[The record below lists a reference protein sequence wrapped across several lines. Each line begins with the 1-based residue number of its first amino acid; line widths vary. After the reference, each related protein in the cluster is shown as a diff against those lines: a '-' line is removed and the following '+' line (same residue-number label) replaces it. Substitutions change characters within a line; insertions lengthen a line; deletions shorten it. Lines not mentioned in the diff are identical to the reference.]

1 MVVLDNASI
10 HKRHDFVRAVNRRG
24 GIVLYL
30 PPYCFDLTP
39 LDNGAF
45 GWVRRWLQRHTEWVA
60 SVGVREGLDR
70 AFETCSGRLARTP
83 EERESARS
91 LARHCFRNCYGR
103 FFI

>member
-10 HKRHDFVRAVNRRG
+10 HKCYEFVRAVNWRG

-45 GWVRRWLQRHTEWVA
+45 GCVRRWLQRHARWVE
-60 SVGVREGLDR
+60 SVGVQEGLDC
-70 AFETCSGRLARTP
+70 AFERFSGVHARTR
-83 EERESARS
+83 EERESARA